1 MDREQ
6 VAENR
11 GMVAGC
17 KGEITDPGMMAPFV
31 RSEMTAGIMA
41 ATTNPIMV
49 AVLSITEI
57 VSHQLT
63 GSPRLPSENSQLLAE
78 GRMQDSNGNPVMGTV
93 RLITGTVVADA
104 EEDFKV

>member
-1 MDREQ
+1 
-6 VAENR
+6 
-11 GMVAGC
+11 
-17 KGEITDPGMMAPFV
+17 
-31 RSEMTAGIMA
+31 MA

-57 VSHQLT
+57 VSLQLT
-63 GSPRLPSENSQLLAE
+63 GSHRLPSENSQLLAE
-78 GRMQDSNGNPVMGTV
+78 GRMQDSNRNPVMGAV